1 MPDLVF
7 FSDLKA
13 VLETA
18 KKLKQK
24 EVIIAQRFS
33 GGKELSDFVQKS
45 KKEKL
50 AIKFCH
56 LLGKPDEKLD
66 SEIESLSDFFGCVG
80 GTVSA
85 NKNAV
90 ASKRIDFLFQ
100 PVGTQRFEFDSAL
113 ANTARDNNVSI
124 AVSFSDFLDAS
135 QRDLVS
141 LFRNYFLLSKICRRA
156 GAKIVIFSGANNA
169 NGMRAQADLESFLAL
184 LQQNNFSEEDLE
196 GKIK

>member
-1 MPDLVF
+1 MFDLVF

-13 VLETA
+13 VFETT

-24 EVIIAQRFS
+24 EVIIAKRFS
-33 GGKELSDFVQKS
+33 SGKELLDFVQKS

-50 AIKFCH
+50 AIKFCY
-56 LLGKPDEKLD
+56 LLEKPDEKID
-66 SEIESLSDFFGCVG
+66 CEIESLSDFFGCVG

-113 ANTARDNNVSI
+113 ANTARDSNVSI
-124 AVSFSDFLDAS
+124 AVLFSDFLNAS
-135 QRDLVS
+135 QRDLIS
-141 LFRNYFLLSKICRRA
+141 LFRNYFLLSKICKKA
-156 GAKIVIFSGANNA
+156 GVPLVVFSGAHKPEE
-169 NGMRAQADLESFLAL
+169 MRAQPDLESFLAL
-184 LQQNNFSEEDLE
+184 LQQNNFSEDDLKEDD
-196 GKIK
+196 